1 MSEESQDEVDA
12 GLPAAA
18 ARGAEAARSADG
30 NGRSGSGSAGGSWAL
45 LVALVALTVALGA
58 AAYAWWLQSGRAGPA
73 APPAVES
80 SRLDALDQRLGELIA
95 AKQGSGRALDELR
108 TELRALR
115 RDSEDTPTR
124 LDAVERALKELAVG
138 GDEARAGWL
147 RREAENY
154 LRIANAQLG
163 LAGDV
168 EIAITALSLADDALA
183 ELNDP
188 RMTEVRRELA
198 RELVAL
204 RAVPR
209 PDVEGIVLTLGGLAE
224 RLPQL
229 PLRPTAPAEFHGQR
243 DAIAPE
249 QSGTDRA
256 MSAIRSAFSELV
268 SVRRVNEPLTP
279 LLSDAE
285 ESLALRSLDLE
296 LQLARLAVMRGDAGM
311 FRRSLESARGRLERD
326 FDQTDAEVRAALQ
339 TLAELELTDL
349 PEELPDISGSLSA
362 LLRLAAEERRQ

>member
-1 MSEESQDEVDA
+1 MSEHSQDEVDA
-12 GLPAAA
+12 AFPPARAPEADAA
-18 ARGAEAARSADG
+18 GPADESRQAARSA
-30 NGRSGSGSAGGSWAL
+30 GGSTLAIAVAL
-45 LVALVALTVALGA
+45 LALVVALGA
-58 AAYAWWLQSGRAGPA
+58 AAYAWWWQSGSAT
-73 APPAVES
+73 PAVLPTAES
-80 SRLDALDQRLGELIA
+80 SRLDALDLRLEEIVAARQRSA
-95 AKQGSGRALDELR
+95 RALEQLR
-108 TELRALR
+108 DDLGSMQRESQDVPA
-115 RDSEDTPTR
+115 R
-124 LDAVERALKELAVG
+124 LDAVERALQEFTAG
-138 GDEARAGWL
+138 SDQARAGWL

-154 LRIANAQLG
+154 LRVANAQLG

-168 EIAITALSLADDALA
+168 DTAITALSLADDALA

-188 RMTEVRRELA
+188 RLTEVRRELA
-198 RELVAL
+198 REAAAL

-243 DAIAPE
+243 DAVAPE
-249 QSGTDRA
+249 QSGTGRA

-285 ESLALRSLDLE
+285 ESLVLRSLDLE

-311 FRRSLESARGRLERD
+311 FRRSLESARSRLQRD
-326 FDQTDAEVRAALQ
+326 FDQTDPEVRAALQ
-339 TLAELELTDL
+339 TLAELGLTEL
-349 PEELPDISGSLSA
+349 PEELPDISGSLSL
-362 LLRLAAEERRQ
+362 LLRLAAEERVP